1 MNPPDP
7 SSTVVTEP
15 HPARPKVA
23 PQLPPRPTPP
33 PPPVKPRRT
42 GWIGWLVLL
51 LIILG
56 AGYWYMRSRGAKTQD
71 AAGASGKAGG
81 RRGAGGAI
89 PVAIA
94 TVKKGNIGEYINAIG
109 IVTPVA
115 TVTLQSR
122 VTGQL
127 MEISYKEGQ
136 IVQKGALLAKIDP
149 RPYEAAVTQAQG
161 QLERDQALLKN
172 AQIDLERYKTAFE
185 QHAIPEQQLA
195 TQQATVNQ
203 DAGTVKLDEG
213 NLAAAQV
220 NITYTNIIA
229 PVTGRVGLRTVDPG
243 NIVQANGNVGI
254 TITQL
259 QPITVIFNMSE
270 DYLSDVVPQMKSGRP
285 LRVDALDRSQQTE
298 IAQGSLLTLDNQ
310 IDTTT
315 GNVKARAVFANKDNK
330 LFPNEFVN
338 ARLLVKTL
346 NGVNL
351 VPTDAIQRN
360 QDEAYVYI
368 MTPGGAPP
376 NAPTAGNG
384 TTAKGSKS
392 PHPKSPP
399 ETSEPGNPAPGT
411 QHHGAEG
418 SGGQGGSGR
427 GGVVHSRDIK
437 IATTNG
443 ETSAVTG
450 VNPGEIIITDGFDR
464 LTEGARVTVKPQ
476 VTVRPMSASGNLNI
490 SENSGENSNQAQTQG
505 STPPVSV
512 RPGSP
517 TAPVA
522 NPPGSPGVNNT
533 RSSRSSSK
541 KRQNNQ

>member
-1 MNPPDP
+1 
-7 SSTVVTEP
+7 
-15 HPARPKVA
+15 
-23 PQLPPRPTPP
+23 
-33 PPPVKPRRT
+33 
-42 GWIGWLVLL
+42 VLL
-51 LIILG
+51 LLILG

-71 AAGASGKAGG
+71 ATGASGKAGG

-315 GNVKARAVFANKDNK
+315 GNVKARAVFSNKDNK

-368 MTPGGAPP
+368 MTPGGGAP
-376 NAPTAGNG
+376 NAQTAGEG

-399 ETSEPGNPAPGT
+399 ETSEPSNAAPGT
-411 QHHGAEG
+411 QER
-418 SGGQGGSGR
+418 SSGR

-450 VNPGEIIITDGFDR
+450 VNPGEILITDGFDR

-476 VTVRPMSASGNLNI
+476 VTVKPMSASGNLNVGQ
-490 SENSGENSNQAQTQG
+490 NSVQTQTEG
-505 STPPVSV
+505 SSPPVSV

-533 RSSRSSSK
+533 RNSRSSSK
-541 KRQNNQ
+541 KRPNNQ

>member
-15 HPARPKVA
+15 PPARPKVA
-23 PQLPPRPTPP
+23 APLPPRPT

-51 LIILG
+51 LLILG
-56 AGYWYMRSRGAKTQD
+56 AGYWYMHTRGEKKQD
-71 AAGASGKAGG
+71 TTGASGKAGG

-94 TVKKGNIGEYINAIG
+94 TVKKGNIGEYINALG
-109 IVTPVA
+109 VVTPVA

-127 MEISYKEGQ
+127 MEIYYKEGQ
-136 IVQKGALLAKIDP
+136 IVQKGAKLAKIDP

-220 NITYTNIIA
+220 NIVYTDIIA

-315 GNVKARAVFANKDNK
+315 GNVKARAVFGNQDNK

-351 VPTDAIQRN
+351 IPTDAIQRN

-368 MTPGGAPP
+368 MTPGGAPD
-376 NAPTAGNG
+376 AQQD

-392 PHPKSPP
+392 PHAKSPP
-399 ETSEPGNPAPGT
+399 EAGEPGNPAPGT
-411 QHHGAEG
+411 QQRSGAN
-418 SGGQGGSGR
+418 GGGGR
-427 GGVVHSRDIK
+427 GGVVHARDIK

-450 VNPGEIIITDGFDR
+450 VNPGEILITDGFDR

-476 VTVRPMSASGNLNI
+476 VTVKPMSESGNVNVGQT
-490 SENSGENSNQAQTQG
+490 SVQTQTEG
-505 STPPVSV
+505 SSPPVSV
-512 RPGSP
+512 KPGPP

-522 NPPGSPGVNNT
+522 NPPGSPGVKNLRNP
-533 RSSRSSSK
+533 RSSSK
-541 KRQNNQ
+541 ARPTHNQ

>member
-7 SSTVVTEP
+7 STTALDS
-15 HPARPKVA
+15 HPPPRKAA
-23 PQLPPRPTPP
+23 PPLPPRPTPQP
-33 PPPVKPRRT
+33 PELKPRGT

-51 LIILG
+51 LLVLG
-56 AGYWYMRSRGAKTQD
+56 AGYWYMRSRSAN
-71 AAGASGKAGG
+71 AANSSATAGKAGAG

-89 PVAIA
+89 PVAVA
-94 TVKKGNIGEYINAIG
+94 TVKKGNIGEYINALG
-109 IVTPVA
+109 IVTPVN

-127 MEISYKEGQ
+127 MEIDYKEGQ

-195 TQQATVNQ
+195 TQQATLNQ
-203 DAGTVKLDEG
+203 DQGTVKLDEG

-243 NIVQANGNVGI
+243 NIVQANGNVGL

-259 QPITVIFNMSE
+259 QPITVIFSVSE
-270 DYLSDVVPQMKSGRP
+270 DYLADIVPQMRSGHQ
-285 LRVDALDRSQQTE
+285 LRVDALDRSQQTD
-298 IAQGSLLTLDNQ
+298 IAQGSLLTVDNQ
-310 IDTTT
+310 IDTNT
-315 GNVKARAVFANKDNK
+315 GTVRARAVFTNKDYK

-351 VPTDAIQRN
+351 IPTDTIQRN

-368 MTPGGAPP
+368 MTPGAGHPP
-376 NAPTAGNG
+376 NAATAADATNP
-384 TTAKGSKS
+384 KGSPNAHAKS
-392 PHPKSPP
+392 AP
-399 ETSEPGNPAPGT
+399 ENNEPGTPVPGT
-411 QHHGAEG
+411 QQRGNVATPGGTHG
-418 SGGQGGSGR
+418 GGAGGR

-443 ETSAVTG
+443 ETTAVTG
-450 VNPGEIIITDGFDR
+450 VNPGEILIVDGFDR
-464 LTEGARVTVKPQ
+464 LQEGSQVQVRPQ
-476 VTVRPMSASGNLNI
+476 VTVKPMSASGTL
-490 SENSGENSNQAQTQG
+490 SVGQNQAEG
-505 STPPVSV
+505 SSPPVSV
-512 RPGSP
+512 KPGSP

-522 NPPGSPGVNNT
+522 NPPASPGVKNA
-533 RSSRSSSK
+533 RSQK
-541 KRQNNQ
+541 KHQNNQ